1 MNKKKRKQQ
10 QEELERQLNEKREE
24 ISILKKKSIKE
35 LIAPLTI

>member
-24 ISILKKKSIKE
+24 ISILRKK
-35 LIAPLTI
+35 A